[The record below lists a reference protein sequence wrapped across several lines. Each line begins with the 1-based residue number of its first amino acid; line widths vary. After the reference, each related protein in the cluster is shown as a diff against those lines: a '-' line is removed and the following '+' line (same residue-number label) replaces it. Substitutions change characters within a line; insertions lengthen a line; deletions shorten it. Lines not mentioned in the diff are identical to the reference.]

1 MGAWSH
7 GTPAASPRP
16 LTPRRVQVSF
26 DVKEA
31 TAELQRL
38 GLLSQGSGANG
49 SGAGMQVVPPE
60 KAVAKLKEHWGSILT
75 SQLQQPPASN
85 DIDHAI
91 RALEHHK
98 NQTSR

>member
-1 MGAWSH
+1 MLHPTA
-7 GTPAASPRP
+7 
-16 LTPRRVQVSF
+16 LVVS
-26 DVKEA
+26 
-31 TAELQRL
+31 L
-38 GLLSQGSGANG
+38 GLPPSTPLPLLG
-49 SGAGMQVVPPE
+49 QVVPPE